1 MDRPRLAAIATATG
15 CAAAA
20 AAINLGIRIHR
31 EAKSDSELV
40 ADALREASEAVSR
53 ETAGRRRR
61 QEQQEPRSPRAP
73 QLGLLGVHKVVGAV
87 WTGGRLLIIGSL
99 INEALHRGPLR
110 LQRGAVRTH
119 VGAALATIAKSFQIA
134 GTTAIV
140 VSAALSFSLTRRV
153 AARVLKR
160 RRQSSSTLE
169 GLFAGAFEELGEDLH
184 EWGNNQPLDDFKT
197 HSEGHV
203 GWLLREP
210 EAPLLVDQTAQFHAK
225 LRELG
230 MRKDGTVTRKLLI
243 DIFGLPPL
251 QGGWDGVSVLLIPG
265 LWTKWYPL
273 YWVHL
278 RQALDHCAIDYH
290 FSKCDS
296 DATSAENSLVVKK
309 EIESLLASSSRSVLI
324 YAHSKGALDAAS
336 VVHDLP
342 DKQKARLC
350 GFVACQGPFGG
361 AITAH
366 DAIRTRVLSSILD
379 TLFGRLL
386 RGAGMGAVADLTY
399 DARKDYYKK
408 HGTRWWVHPALRGD
422 NSSDKVWVP
431 TVCLCAAATHEPRAL
446 LSPIVEYYR
455 YRYGRDRGGAVDG
468 LCARTDTAL
477 PGATCVFLSDMDHF
491 GPAWTGFPAMD
502 RYDSV
507 DVFFV
512 LSALAFHRAAT
523 AQRQARKLRLR
534 PARRQRARDAD
545 DLALEADVSE
555 GFATEIEDEEPG
567 GLARIASWGF
577 FA

>member
-1 MDRPRLAAIATATG
+1 
-15 CAAAA
+15 
-20 AAINLGIRIHR
+20 
-31 EAKSDSELV
+31 
-40 ADALREASEAVSR
+40 
-53 ETAGRRRR
+53 
-61 QEQQEPRSPRAP
+61 
-73 QLGLLGVHKVVGAV
+73 
-87 WTGGRLLIIGSL
+87 
-99 INEALHRGPLR
+99 
-110 LQRGAVRTH
+110 
-119 VGAALATIAKSFQIA
+119 
-134 GTTAIV
+134 
-140 VSAALSFSLTRRV
+140 V
-153 AARVLKR
+153 AARLLR
-160 RRQSSSTLE
+160 RRKQARTPSTSTLE
-169 GLFAGAFEELGEDLH
+169 GLFAGAFEELGQDLH
-184 EWGNNQPLDDFKT
+184 EWGNNQPLNDFKT

-230 MRKDGTVTRKLLI
+230 RRKEGVVTRKLLI
-243 DIFGLPPL
+243 DVFGLPPQ

-290 FSKCDS
+290 FSRCDS

-309 EIESLLASSSRSVLI
+309 EIEQLLASSSRSVLI

-336 VVHDLP
+336 VVHDLEP
-342 DKQKARLC
+342 SQKARLC

-386 RGAGMGAVADLTY
+386 RGAGLGAVADLTY
-399 DARKDYYKK
+399 DARRDYYKK
-408 HGTRWWVHPALRGD
+408 HSTRWWVHPALRGD
-422 NSSDKVWVP
+422 STDNAWVP
-431 TVCLCAAATHEPRAL
+431 TVCLCAAATHEPAAL
-446 LSPIVEYYR
+446 LSPVVEYYR

-512 LSALAFHRAAT
+512 LSALAFHRTAT
-523 AQRQARKLRLR
+523 ANRQARKLRMR
-534 PARRQRARDAD
+534 PPRKQRIEDAD
-545 DLALEADVSE
+545 DLAFEADVSE
-555 GFATEIEDEEPG
+555 GFATELEDEEPS

-577 FA
+577 FAG